1 MCNENSTVNS
11 PRAVRSR
18 NFSLTTYLNKSQVKD
33 VLYRH
38 DRQIKAYAY
47 IEHNKDLNE
56 DGSQKETHIHILIRT
71 INNITVDNVR
81 NWFKGYTDSNDLP
94 INTLGQVMHDITAS
108 FDYLTHNTE
117 QAKADKKYLYN
128 DNEVISND
136 INFFKNNSEYTEDN
150 ITLAI
155 MELCEGV
162 PLKEVATKYGRDF
175 IIHYQSIKMLF
186 NDIQVQEGNKS
197 L

>member
-1 MCNENSTVNS
+1 MSNENSTVNS
-11 PRAVRSR
+11 PRQQRSR
-18 NFSLTTYLNKSQVKD
+18 NFALSTYLSKEQVKD
-33 VLYRH
+33 VLFRH
-38 DRQIKAYAY
+38 DKQIKAYAY

-56 DGSQKETHIHILIRT
+56 DKTPKENHIHILLRT

-81 NWFKGYTDSNDLP
+81 NWFKGYTDLKGLP
-94 INTLGQVMHDITAS
+94 INTLGQVMHDITSS
-108 FDYLTHNTE
+108 FEYLTHNTE
-117 QAKADKKYLYN
+117 QAKADGKYLY
-128 DNEVISND
+128 DENEVISND
-136 INFFKNNSEYTEDN
+136 LGYFKNNTEHTEDN

-155 MELCEGV
+155 LELCEGV

-186 NDIQVQEGNKS
+186 NDIQRQEGGRE